1 LEIKNSS
8 RLAIVDILRGWAL
21 LGVVI
26 CNMTVYAYND
36 KWDLISKDFLSTA
49 LEKVEHYLFSAKAWT
64 LLSILFGFGFG
75 ILLERKNQE
84 TGSANVYFIK
94 RMLILFVFAFVNT
107 AFQWGDILRD
117 YAGLGLLLLLFYP
130 LPAKKLFIISICMFL
145 LLPFFSAFIASIDI
159 TATDPRIAVLTP
171 LKHTQSIFKIVKYNF
186 LMSYYE
192 EVIGAFYLYTV
203 HYTMFLCMLL
213 GLAAQKTHF
222 FDHLETHRKNLQKI
236 AIVTLVFVLA
246 YNIYFIIIGKNIL
259 HFFDYFRPRFWAI
272 IATML
277 FTTACICLL
286 YLNGKCKELFFYF
299 SLMGKMTLTHYIT
312 QNIIA
317 FFLFQGIG
325 LIKLDSLPYYFYFFY
340 AIGIYILQ
348 VFFSKWWLSRY
359 QYGPVEWLWRSLSTT
374 RSKSLH

>member
-1 LEIKNSS
+1 
-8 RLAIVDILRGWAL
+8 
-21 LGVVI
+21 
-26 CNMTVYAYND
+26 
-36 KWDLISKDFLSTA
+36 
-49 LEKVEHYLFSAKAWT
+49 
-64 LLSILFGFGFG
+64 LFGFGFG

-107 AFQWGDILRD
+107 VFQWGDILRD

-130 LPAKKLFIISICMFL
+130 LPAKKLFVISICMFL

-159 TATDPRIAVLTP
+159 TATDPRITVLTP
-171 LKHTQSIFKIVKYNF
+171 LKHSQSIFKIVKYNF

-222 FDHLETHRKNLQKI
+222 FDRLETHRKNVQKI
-236 AIVTLVFVLA
+236 AIVTLVFVLV
-246 YNIYFIIIGKNIL
+246 YNTYFIIIGKNIP
-259 HFFDYFRPRFWAI
+259 HFFDYFRPRFWAV

-286 YLNGKCKELFFYF
+286 YLNGKCKKLFFYF
-299 SLMGKMTLTHYIT
+299 SLMGKNDTYSLYDTKCYC
-312 QNIIA
+312 
-317 FFLFQGIG
+317 LFSFSRHCLDRIG
-325 LIKLDSLPYYFYFFY
+325 FY
-340 AIGIYILQ
+340 AILFLFLFCHRNLYFAG
-348 VFFSKWWLSRY
+348 VF
-359 QYGPVEWLWRSLSTT
+359 
-374 RSKSLH
+374 